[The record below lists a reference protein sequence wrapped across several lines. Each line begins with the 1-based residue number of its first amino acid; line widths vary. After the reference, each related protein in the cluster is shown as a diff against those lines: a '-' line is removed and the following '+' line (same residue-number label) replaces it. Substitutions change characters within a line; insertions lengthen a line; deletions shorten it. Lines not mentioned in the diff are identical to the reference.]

1 MNKPPHYVTNPWHFL
16 DENGNVPDNIPSP
29 ARKLSLFLGQII
41 EECSAEAA
49 GETIET
55 SLKCRRRP
63 GKKPCPGKILSWRNS
78 ETDSIKWECDQCGTG
93 GEIHNWRGCR
103 WDRSGEELGFLS

>member
-1 MNKPPHYVTNPWHFL
+1 MNKPPHYVTDPWHFL
-16 DENGNVPDNIPSP
+16 DENGNVPDDIPSP

-41 EECSAEAA
+41 EECSAEVPGA
-49 GETIET
+49 TIET

-63 GKKPCPGKILSWRNS
+63 RKQPCPGKILSWRIN
-78 ETDSIKWECDQCGTG
+78 ETDSIKWECSQCGTG

-103 WDRSGEELGFLS
+103 WDKSGGELGLVS